1 MKANNDKQLDKFID
15 KLMQETLPESP
26 SPEFTSKLMLQVQ
39 ATEMEKAAVYK
50 PLISKRAWF
59 IIFAVIIA
67 LTGYFI
73 FNTDIRPGSWL
84 ASLDRINVNDDIMK
98 MLPAFK
104 FSTITLYAVVL
115 LPVMLFVQITM
126 LKKYFNRQ
134 YH

>member
-1 MKANNDKQLDKFID
+1 MKANNDKQLDKFVD
-15 KLMQETLPESP
+15 KLMQENSPESP
-26 SPEFTSKLMLQVQ
+26 SPEFTAKLMLQVQ
-39 ATEMEKAAVYK
+39 ATEMEKVAVYK

-59 IIFAVIIA
+59 IIFGVIIA

-73 FNTDIRPGSWL
+73 FNTDVQPVSWL
-84 ASLDRINVNDDIMK
+84 ESLDIVTVNDDIMK

-115 LPVMLFVQITM
+115 LPVMLFLQITM

-134 YH
+134 YY

>member
-1 MKANNDKQLDKFID
+1 MKANNDKQLDKFVD
-15 KLMQETLPESP
+15 KLMQETSPESP
-26 SPEFTSKLMLQVQ
+26 SPEFTAKLMLQVQ
-39 ATEMEKAAVYK
+39 ATEMEKVAVYK

-67 LTGYFI
+67 FTGYFI
-73 FNTDIRPGSWL
+73 FNTDVQPGSWL
-84 ASLDRINVNDDIMK
+84 ASLDSNAINDDIIR

-104 FSTITLYAVVL
+104 FSTVTLYAVVL